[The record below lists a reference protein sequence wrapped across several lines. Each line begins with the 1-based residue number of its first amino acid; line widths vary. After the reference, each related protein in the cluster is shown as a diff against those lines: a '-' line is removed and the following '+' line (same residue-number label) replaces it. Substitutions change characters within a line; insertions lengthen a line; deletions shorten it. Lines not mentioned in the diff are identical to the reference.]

1 MMMIGRDEPCFAI
14 GIVARM
20 VGLHAQTLRYYE
32 RAGLVEPSRSKGK
45 IRLYS
50 PRDVERLGQI
60 RRLTEELGLNLAGVE
75 VMLRMTDRIA
85 QMEEEMEEMRAQLER
100 SSKRKLAQSRER
112 ATAMRRAM

>member
-1 MMMIGRDEPCFAI
+1 MLCDWHRRQDGRAP
-14 GIVARM
+14 R
-20 VGLHAQTLRYYE
+20 QTLRYYE

-50 PRDVERLGQI
+50 QRDVERLGQI

-100 SSKRKLAQSRER
+100 SSKRKLAQSREEPR
-112 ATAMRRAM
+112 PCAVRCERGT